1 MKVLSFWGKE
11 TNPCANADTCFDG
24 GGYFQPAGGC
34 LLEAPGC
41 GKVVVEYGDYGCGG
55 FGSREHWQVVAPN
68 GDRWFASIGSMDD
81 CSDFESV
88 SGFLYAI
95 RHRLH
100 LDPDKMM
107 RTVRNAVNLAAY
119 GYALER
125 SDVLSN

>member
-1 MKVLSFWGKE
+1 MKVLSF
-11 TNPCANADTCFDG
+11 
-24 GGYFQPAGGC
+24 
-34 LLEAPGC
+34 
-41 GKVVVEYGDYGCGG
+41 
-55 FGSREHWQVVAPN
+55 
-68 GDRWFASIGSMDD
+68 
-81 CSDFESV
+81 FESV

-100 LDPDKMM
+100 LDPDKTM